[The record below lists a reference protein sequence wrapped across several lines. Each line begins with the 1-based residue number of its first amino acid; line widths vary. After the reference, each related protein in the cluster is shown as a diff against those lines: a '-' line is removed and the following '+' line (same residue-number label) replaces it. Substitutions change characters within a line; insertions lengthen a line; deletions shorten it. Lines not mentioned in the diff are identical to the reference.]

1 MAVRARPTPRSE
13 RVQIADVEGI
23 GAAHA
28 SRLAAAEIH
37 TDADL
42 LAAGA
47 TRNGRNVIAT
57 RTGIR
62 ESLLR
67 SWVNHIDLA
76 VLEGVGPGYASL
88 LEAAGVDCCAEL
100 ARRDAE
106 HLANTMTDLVAT
118 RATVRRAP
126 DRTEIARWIELA
138 RERAAAVEQ

>member
-1 MAVRARPTPRSE
+1 M
-13 RVQIADVEGI
+13 QIADVEGI

-28 SRLAAAEIH
+28 SRLAAANIH

-47 TRNGRNVIAT
+47 TRDGRGRLASD
-57 RTGIR
+57 TGIR
-62 ESLLR
+62 EPLLR
-67 SWVNHIDLA
+67 TWVNRIDLA
-76 VLEGVGPGYASL
+76 MLEGVGPSYASL

-106 HLANTMTDLVAT
+106 HLAATLADLVAT
-118 RATVRRAP
+118 RATMRHAPGRA
-126 DRTEIARWIELA
+126 EIARWIELA

>member
-1 MAVRARPTPRSE
+1 M
-13 RVQIADVEGI
+13 QIADVEGI

-28 SRLAAAEIH
+28 SRLSAADIH

-47 TRNGRNVIAT
+47 TRHGRTGLAT

-62 ESLLR
+62 EPLLL
-67 SWVNHIDLA
+67 SWVNRIDLA
-76 VLEGVGPGYASL
+76 QLEGVGPGYASL

-100 ARRDAE
+100 AKRDAE
-106 HLANTMTDLVAT
+106 HLAATMIDLVAT

-126 DRTEIARWIELA
+126 DRAEIARWIELA